1 MRLKKNETG
10 FVLID
15 SLFAVTVTTVAL
27 FSIIGLITM
36 GTRAYLLNTEQ
47 SRAYQ
52 VAASYGDGLQE
63 VTISDWQN
71 TVTTFVYKEI
81 DVENNAGF
89 STSLAD
95 ARANRDAFKAAFA
108 NTADASVLV
117 GGRISAAPGIGNRLA
132 QVSIIVAWDKDQ
144 KYVELIKY
152 YVRDTNEPISLQ

>member
-52 VAASYGDGLQE
+52 IAASYGDGMQS
-63 VTISDWQN
+63 VTVTDWQD
-71 TVTTFVYKEI
+71 TVKDPNYKEI
-81 DVENNAGF
+81 NVEDNASF
-89 STSLAD
+89 STYLAD
-95 ARANRDAFKAAFA
+95 ARRNRDAFKSAFA
-108 NTADASVLV
+108 NAADISVAV
-117 GGRISAAPGIGNRLA
+117 SGRISGAANIADRLA
-132 QVSIIVAWDKDQ
+132 QVRIVVSWDKGQ
-144 KYVELIKY
+144 KHVELIKY
-152 YVRDTNEPISLQ
+152 YVRDTTQAI